1 VAAFLGKVRWG
12 EIDSDAAGRKRETRR
27 HQPRPDPLAG
37 FRHDLVGKAHH
48 IERGKAGRHLH
59 LDIDRASLD
68 ALERHCCDP
77 LDHACPCL
85 AGPDIS
91 LCAGKE
97 Q

>member
-12 EIDSDAAGRKRETRR
+12 EIDSDAAGRKRETRP